1 MSKLHATSH
10 FVQHGPLRLHH
21 LDWGNAGAHP
31 IVLMHGVR
39 LHAHVWN
46 DFARRVAGRYH
57 VIALDQRG
65 HGDSAWGSAD
75 EYQIEEYYRDLQAVL
90 RARGIARFTLVGHS
104 LGGMVS
110 MFYTHRHPEEVER
123 LVLVDISAGRPP
135 APPGADLS
143 RITETPPPRDFD
155 SPEDASQYLAGL
167 MKLAPGHMVEESA
180 RHGLRRTEAGRYTWK
195 YDPAL
200 LMRRPAPANASAGGN
215 PAASGGSAAQK
226 PAASSTHAAQDP
238 AAMPPDLWGMVGEIK
253 APTLLQ
259 YGSESRVVTSE
270 LAERMRAAM
279 PDCTVERIERAG
291 HALFTDRPDEFAAG
305 VERFLAG
312 KDRG

>member
-1 MSKLHATSH
+1 MQNPNPTTPTSH
-10 FVQHGPLRLHH
+10 FVSRGNVKLHH
-21 LDWGNAGAHP
+21 LDWGNAGAP
-31 IVLMHGVR
+31 ALVLVHGVR

-46 DFARRVAGRYH
+46 DFARRIANRYH

-75 EYQIEEYYRDLQAVL
+75 EYQLEEYYRDLQAVL

-110 MFYTHRHPEEVER
+110 MFYTHRHPGEVER

-167 MKLAPGHMVEESA
+167 MRLAPRHMVEESA

-200 LMRRPAPANASAGGN
+200 LMRRPAPANASAAGN
-215 PAASGGSAAQK
+215 PA
-226 PAASSTHAAQDP
+226 T
-238 AAMPPDLWGMVGEIK
+238 MPDLWRMVSEIK

-291 HALFTDRPDEFAAG
+291 HALFTDRPDDFAAG

-312 KDRG
+312 NSRG

>member
-1 MSKLHATSH
+1 VSTAQPSSH
-10 FVQHGPLRLHH
+10 FVHRGPLRLHH
-21 LDWGNAGAHP
+21 LDWGNAGAP
-31 IVLMHGVR
+31 ALVMVHGVR

-46 DFARRVAGRYH
+46 DFARRMAHRYH

-65 HGDSAWGSAD
+65 HGDSAWGHAD
-75 EYQIEEYYRDLQAVL
+75 EYRIEEYYGDLRAVL
-90 RARGIARFTLVGHS
+90 RARNISRFTLVGHS

-155 SPEDASQYLAGL
+155 SPEDAAEYLSGL
-167 MKLAPGHMVEESA
+167 MKLASRHMVEESA

-200 LMRRPAPANASAGGN
+200 LMRQPAPAGN
-215 PAASGGSAAQK
+215 PAA
-226 PAASSTHAAQDP
+226 
-238 AAMPPDLWGMVGEIK
+238 MPDLWRMVGEIGS
-253 APTLLQ
+253 PTLLQ
-259 YGSESRVVTSE
+259 YGSESRVVTPE

-305 VERFLAG
+305 VERFMAG
-312 KDRG
+312 KPRG